1 MFLRHPAGYRISR
14 YNRKSMRRVVA
25 AFLFL
30 VFAGLAFAQ
39 SSPLYARG
47 TVKGSGYEVTLPAD
61 VVANVSP
68 SEETSHGFAID
79 LLRAGDEHEWERTP
93 LRYIAFTTKWD
104 AGDLPSLDAV
114 VDSMTR
120 ELNQLMP
127 GDVQGSGEIRVVSTF
142 PAKLGDLPAKR
153 LVLEFTNS
161 GKKPAIKQIVV
172 AYRVRHDAAGMI
184 YVASLTTTRLNFQQ
198 DVTLF
203 AKVLAGFKLTG
214 E

>member
-1 MFLRHPAGYRISR
+1 
-14 YNRKSMRRVVA
+14 MRRAVA
-25 AFLFL
+25 AFLLLISPPL
-30 VFAGLAFAQ
+30 VFGQAATQFAK
-39 SSPLYARG
+39 G
-47 TVKGSGYEVTLPAD
+47 TVKGSGYEIALPAD

-68 SEETSHGFAID
+68 SQETSHGFAID
-79 LLRAGDEHEWERTP
+79 LLRAGDEHDWDRTP
-93 LRYIAFTTKWD
+93 LRYIAFNTRWD
-104 AGDLPSLDAV
+104 AGDLPSLNAV
-114 VDSMTR
+114 VDSMTI

-127 GDVQGSGEIRVVSTF
+127 IDVQGPGQVRLISTF

-161 GKKPAIKQIVV
+161 EKKPAIKQIVV
-172 AYRVRHDAAGMI
+172 AYRTRHDAAGMI

-203 AKVLAGFKLTG
+203 AKILAGFKLTS

>member
-1 MFLRHPAGYRISR
+1 
-14 YNRKSMRRVVA
+14 MRRVVT
-25 AFLFL
+25 AFLF
-30 VFAGLAFAQ
+30 FIFCCLAFGQ
-39 SSPLYARG
+39 TSTQYAKG
-47 TVKGSGYEVTLPAD
+47 TAKGAGYEVTLPAD
-61 VVANVSP
+61 VVANMAP

-114 VDSMTR
+114 VESMTR

-127 GDVQGSGEIRVVSTF
+127 VDVQGPGEIRVVSTF

-172 AYRVRHDAAGMI
+172 AYRSRHDAAGMI

>member
-1 MFLRHPAGYRISR
+1 
-14 YNRKSMRRVVA
+14 MRRAVA
-25 AFLFL
+25 AFLL
-30 VFAGLAFAQ
+30 LI
-39 SSPLYARG
+39 SSPLVFGQAATQFAKG
-47 TVKGSGYEVTLPAD
+47 TVKGSGYEIALPAD

-68 SEETSHGFAID
+68 SQEASHGFAID
-79 LLRAGDEHEWERTP
+79 LLRAGDEHDWDRTP
-93 LRYIAFTTKWD
+93 LRYIAFNTRWD
-104 AGDLPSLDAV
+104 AGDLPSLNAV
-114 VDSMTR
+114 VDSMTI

-127 GDVQGSGEIRVVSTF
+127 IDVQGPGQVRLISTF

-161 GKKPAIKQIVV
+161 EKKPAIKQIVV
-172 AYRVRHDAAGMI
+172 AYRTRHDAAGMI

-203 AKVLAGFKLTG
+203 AKILAGFKLTS